1 MRFTQSART
10 VFLPPLLYRPFQE
23 TYGCETFQ
31 FGRYNIPDLKTYNIL
46 LDPLYT
52 LMFGIENWE
61 GWRKSHLIF
70 PFWNTSLKIE
80 RYIFECSKHN
90 YLFSLYYLF
99 LSGFQRMMFYHSILL
114 WDVFRVIGLFCF
126 WFCGNQPSELM
137 DSNWIV
143 MKKKEFINLFF
154 LPCSPMPK
162 F

>member
-1 MRFTQSART
+1 MRFTQSARI

-80 RYIFECSKHN
+80 RYIFECSKHIYCKN
-90 YLFSLYYLF
+90 LDISVCTVKNLSFSIRFSKDDVLSFYITLRCLSRDRVILF
-99 LSGFQRMMFYHSILL
+99 LVLRQSAIRANGQ
-114 WDVFRVIGLFCF
+114 
-126 WFCGNQPSELM
+126 
-137 DSNWIV
+137 
-143 MKKKEFINLFF
+143 
-154 LPCSPMPK
+154 
-162 F
+162 

>member
-1 MRFTQSART
+1 MHFTQSART

-80 RYIFECSKHN
+80 RYIFECSKHIYCKN
-90 YLFSLYYLF
+90 LDISCVHCKKLIFFYQVFKGWCFIILYYSETSF
-99 LSGFQRMMFYHSILL
+99 AWSGYF
-114 WDVFRVIGLFCF
+114 VFGSAAISH
-126 WFCGNQPSELM
+126 PS
-137 DSNWIV
+137 
-143 MKKKEFINLFF
+143 
-154 LPCSPMPK
+154 
-162 F
+162 

>member
-1 MRFTQSART
+1 MHFTQSART

-80 RYIFECSKHN
+80 RYIFECSKHIYCKN
-90 YLFSLYYLF
+90 LDISCVQCKKLIFFYQVFKDDVLSFYITLRRLSRDRVILF
-99 LSGFQRMMFYHSILL
+99 LVLRQSAIRANGQ
-114 WDVFRVIGLFCF
+114 
-126 WFCGNQPSELM
+126 
-137 DSNWIV
+137 
-143 MKKKEFINLFF
+143 
-154 LPCSPMPK
+154 
-162 F
+162 